1 MENKNTKIAAVV
13 IAGLAAGAA
22 TWYFMKSESGRQ
34 NWSAIVDAV
43 KDFSD
48 KIKDSVSQQK
58 DNLADL
64 SDKASDYLSNK
75 AVEASNF
82 SNNQIEDI
90 STKAAEQM
98 KSYS

>member
-1 MENKNTKIAAVV
+1 MENRNAKVAAVV

-22 TWYFMKSESGRQ
+22 TWYFMKSENGRQ

-48 KIKDSVSQQK
+48 KIKDSSSTQK
-58 DNLADL
+58 DNLANL
-64 SDKASDYLSNK
+64 SDKASDYLSDK
-75 AVEASNF
+75 AGEATNF
-82 SNNQIEDI
+82 SSDTIEDI
-90 STKAAEQM
+90 SQKASEQA

>member
-1 MENKNTKIAAVV
+1 MENRNTKLAAMV

-22 TWYFMKSESGRQ
+22 TWYFMKSENGKE

-43 KDFSD
+43 KEFSD
-48 KIKDSVSQQK
+48 KIKDTALTQK
-58 DNLADL
+58 DNLADI
-64 SDKASDYLSNK
+64 SDKASDYLTNK
-75 AVEASNF
+75 VGEAANF

-90 STKAAEQM
+90 SQKASEQV